1 MARPLGQ
8 PFRHHPGLF
17 DGLRAGIGAGGAGS
31 PAAAGR
37 NIAGTLYDGS
47 ENRSGGILYCD
58 CPAVAVRAAAGDI
71 YFLFADGKLEEMA
84 QVFHMSLW
92 NRIRCIYVPA
102 LRPYCL
108 SACRAALG
116 LCWKAGVAAEVI
128 GVSGGSMGGML
139 YDAKVYLELD
149 SLFAWTAAI
158 VMASVAFEWCFL
170 RLIDWVFRWIEGK

>member
-1 MARPLGQ
+1 MVLPVLYTN
-8 PFRHHPGLF
+8 FLE
-17 DGLRAGIGAGGAGS
+17 GLRS
-31 PAAAGR
+31 
-37 NIAGTLYDGS
+37 
-47 ENRSGGILYCD
+47 
-58 CPAVAVRAAAGDI
+58 
-71 YFLFADGKLEEMA
+71 ADGKLEEMA

-92 NRIRCIYVPA
+92 NRIRCIYAPA

-149 SLFAWTAAI
+149 SLFAWTATI